1 MDSQKPRQVL
11 LRITL
16 IMLVA
21 ILGLSLDQA
30 IGTATAAGAN
40 DKTGGADVISLE
52 IGKAKLVRLSV
63 TPHLVMLGN
72 PAVADVVVEDNG
84 QLFLLGRE
92 PGETNMLIINRSGKV
107 IMSSA
112 VVVGPMNKRRVTID
126 NGPDTF
132 TLSCNPR
139 CVPVATPEGSGAT
152 TAATT
157 AAAGAAAIPG
167 NQAAIPAATQD
178 GGSEAG
184 AGDPA
189 NIANALSNLLGSLPS
204 AQ

>member
-1 MDSQKPRQVL
+1 MDSQKPRQGL
-11 LRITL
+11 LRISL

-21 ILGLSLDQA
+21 ILGISLDKA
-30 IGTATAAGAN
+30 VGTAMAAGTD
-40 DKTGGADVISLE
+40 DKSGGADVISLE
-52 IGKAKLVRLSV
+52 IGKATLIKLSV

-72 PAVADVVVEDNG
+72 PAVADVVVEDSG

-112 VVVGPMNKRRVTID
+112 VVVGPMIKRRVTID

-167 NQAAIPAATQD
+167 SQAALPATTQT
-178 GGSEAG
+178 GGSEPAT
-184 AGDPA
+184 GDPA
-189 NIANALSNLLGSLPS
+189 NIANALSNLLGSLP
-204 AQ
+204 AAE